1 MAKNIVPRSSRDRL
15 AKRSTKVDCSNND
28 GWASSLDAQ
37 LSPRFAAL
45 PDVDCAKMTYFTNS
59 LARAGYRLR
68 RFGNECASDSA
79 VSFGLALAGAA
90 GTIVTAWLLAYVAT
104 ISRN

>member
-1 MAKNIVPRSSRDRL
+1 MRWTMAKNIVPRSSRDRL

-68 RFGNECASDSA
+68 RFGNECASDSP
-79 VSFGLALAGAA
+79 VSFGRLAGAA
-90 GTIVTAWLLAYVAT
+90 GAIMMAWLAA
-104 ISRN
+104 